1 MVALRSGGFTASCE
15 EQQRVGNCAQCILH
29 DFLDCMGSD
38 GSITTFSGI
47 RFWPLLP
54 NPADIRIED
63 IAHALSNQC
72 RFGGHAREF
81 YSVAEH
87 SVRVSQHCPP
97 EDALWGLLHD
107 ASEAYL
113 CDVPAPLK
121 ALPAFEVYRAA
132 ERSLQGTI
140 AVRFGLSTE
149 QPRSVTEAD
158 RAVLGIEIR
167 DLLKPSGGR
176 QPGRPPQKNKLAITN
191 PWQPRIAKARF
202 LSRFRELCWKL

>member
-1 MVALRSGGFTASCE
+1 
-15 EQQRVGNCAQCILH
+15 
-29 DFLDCMGSD
+29 MGSD
-38 GSITTFSGI
+38 GSITTFSGM
-47 RFWPLLP
+47 RFWPLIP

-72 RFGGHAREF
+72 RFAGHSREF

-87 SVRVSQHCPP
+87 SVRVSQHCRP

-113 CDVPAPLK
+113 SDVPAPLK
-121 ALPAFEVYRAA
+121 ELPAFEAYRAA

-158 RAVLGIEIR
+158 RASWSRTRGQPFCRVLR
-167 DLLKPSGGR
+167 RFADLPYSPSSACVVNGLRATCFACVCSQLWTLVARKGQGFR
-176 QPGRPPQKNKLAITN
+176 GTADRCSSSFRSSGFVLA
-191 PWQPRIAKARF
+191 
-202 LSRFRELCWKL
+202 

>member
-1 MVALRSGGFTASCE
+1 VYRAWFFG
-15 EQQRVGNCAQCILH
+15 
-29 DFLDCMGSD
+29 CMAPD
-38 GSITTFSGI
+38 GSITTYSGI
-47 RFWPLLP
+47 RFWPLQP

-63 IAHALSNQC
+63 IVHALSNQC

-87 SVRVSQHCPP
+87 SVRVSQLCRP

-113 CDVPAPLK
+113 SDVPAPLK
-121 ALPAFEVYRAA
+121 ELPAFEAYRAA

-158 RAVLGIEIR
+158 RAVLGIEIC
-167 DLLKPSGGR
+167 DLLRPLGSP
-176 QPGRPPQKNKLAITN
+176 QPGRPPHKTKLVIAN
-191 PWQPRIAKARF
+191 PWPPRIAKARF
-202 LSRFRELCWKL
+202 LTRFRELCWKL

>member
-1 MVALRSGGFTASCE
+1 MAS
-15 EQQRVGNCAQCILH
+15 H
-29 DFLDCMGSD
+29 D
-38 GSITTFSGI
+38 SITTFSGI
-47 RFWPLLP
+47 RFWPLHP

-63 IAHALSNQC
+63 ISHALSNQC
-72 RFGGHAREF
+72 RFAGHSREF

-87 SVRVSQHCPP
+87 SVRVSQHCRP

-113 CDVPAPLK
+113 SDVPAPLK
-121 ALPAFEVYRAA
+121 ELPAFEAYRAA
-132 ERSLQGTI
+132 ERSLQDTI
-140 AVRFGLSTE
+140 AVRFGLPIE

-158 RAVLGIEIR
+158 RAMLGIEIR
-167 DLLKPSGGR
+167 DHLRPTVGR
-176 QPGRPPQKNKLAITN
+176 QPGRPPHHKLAITN